1 MGEEVADCATYE
13 EVAAVLLHQ
22 MAAEFGVPRGD
33 GRQTARG
40 KAPNWEIEV
49 NGSAVNGAMFL
60 VVACRWHKTPHLS
73 QAAMGGLAYRI
84 EETGAQGGIVVRRL
98 GVQDGA
104 EHIAAAATMQ
114 TVHLD
119 ANHTGT
125 DDLLTLF
132 HQLRSVL
139 AASASASEPM
149 SVTQTADVARPP

>member
-98 GVQDGA
+98 GVQDGDA
-104 EHIAAAATMQ
+104 HIAAAATMQ

-119 ANHTGT
+119 ANQTG
-125 DDLLTLF
+125 D
-132 HQLRSVL
+132 R
-139 AASASASEPM
+139 
-149 SVTQTADVARPP
+149 RPPHVVPSVAQCARCERERVRADARHPDG